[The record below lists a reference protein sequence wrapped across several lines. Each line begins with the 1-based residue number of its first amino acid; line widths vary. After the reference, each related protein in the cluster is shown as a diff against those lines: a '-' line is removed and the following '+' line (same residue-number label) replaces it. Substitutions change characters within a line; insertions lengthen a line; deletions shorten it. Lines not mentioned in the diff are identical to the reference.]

1 MKKAKSTILVK
12 IVIKSTNLNQVF
24 TRIKKKCQNLEQN
37 LKKIKNN
44 TKIEDSVSKAD
55 LKMELLKKDFELEL
69 EKMKTECA
77 NEKVKM
83 LVNIVKNSNKTADT
97 ALKITSKTISALKYA
112 NENFKDAPPL
122 SPLSNF
128 NMMGYDLEDEDD
140 KKKLIEDLLFYYR
153 KNSIHTIFGKH
164 IIAEYK
170 KDNIK
175 EQSMHATDT
184 SRLNYI
190 IKTTPNDNVTKWCQD
205 KNGIFVCNNLIDK
218 LINHH
223 VEILKWYNQI
233 LTDEMAQDPGRPQPN
248 LQKKVENISKLL
260 GDIESGHIIKE
271 TNKFI
276 APFFNLEK

>member
-1 MKKAKSTILVK
+1 MK
-12 IVIKSTNLNQVF
+12 
-24 TRIKKKCQNLEQN
+24 
-37 LKKIKNN
+37 
-44 TKIEDSVSKAD
+44 DSD
-55 LKMELLKKDFELEL
+55 LKMKLSLPEKPDKNVYNLHDKINQL
-69 EKMKTECA
+69 EKELIQVKYEKEK
-77 NEKVKM
+77 EKVKI
-83 LVNIVKNSNKTADT
+83 LEDIIKNSNKTTQDIIKNSNKT
-97 ALKITSKTISALKYA
+97 TGEALKITSKTISALKYA
-112 NENFKDAPPL
+112 NDNFKDAPPL

-128 NMMGYDLEDEDD
+128 NMMGYDLEDEED

-153 KNSIHTIFGKH
+153 KNSIHTVFGKH
-164 IIAEYK
+164 IISEYK

-190 IKTTPNDNVTKWCQD
+190 IKAGSNNQTKWHQD
-205 KNGIFVCNNLIDK
+205 KNGIFVCSNLIDK

-233 LTDEMAQDPGRPQPN
+233 LTEEMGQDPGRPQPN
-248 LQKKVENISKLL
+248 LQKKIESISKLL
-260 GDIESGHIIKE
+260 GDIESGQIIKE